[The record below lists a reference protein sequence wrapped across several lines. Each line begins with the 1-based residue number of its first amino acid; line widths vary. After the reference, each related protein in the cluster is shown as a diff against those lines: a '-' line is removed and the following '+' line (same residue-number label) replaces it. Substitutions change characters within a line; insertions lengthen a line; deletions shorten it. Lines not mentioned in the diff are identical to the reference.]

1 MAYLKMGK
9 LHVERLGRG
18 IAWLDTGT
26 HKTLMQAS
34 NFIEAI
40 ENRQGLKVACVEEIA
55 YRKGYIDASQVEKL
69 AQPLLKNNYGKYLIE
84 MLQYD
89 TKTL

>member
-1 MAYLKMGK
+1 
-9 LHVERLGRG
+9 GRG

-26 HKTLMQAS
+26 HETLMQAS

-55 YRKGYIDASQVEKL
+55 YRKGYINASQVEKL
-69 AQPLLKNNYGKYLIE
+69 AQPLLKNSYGKYLSE
-84 MLQYD
+84 MLKYD
-89 TKTL
+89 TK

>member
-1 MAYLKMGK
+1 MRK
-9 LHVERLGRG
+9 LHVEKFGRG

-40 ENRQGLKVACVEEIA
+40 ENRQGLKIACIEEIA
-55 YRKGYIDASQVEKL
+55 YRMDYIDADQVKKL
-69 AQPLLKNNYGKYLIE
+69 AQPLLKNGYGQYLID
-84 MLQYD
+84 MLNYER
-89 TKTL
+89 